1 MLYALGQKRQQM
13 PFNKFKN
20 KIKKSN
26 HARFPCHT
34 IHPFLSLLPP
44 PLHALRRLYIPP
56 EVSLFFFS
64 YAPAVGVSS
73 SLGTCLNRQYTAPNP
88 TPLTYSVVY
97 TDSLFLHGM
106 YIPVHN

>member
-64 YAPAVGVSS
+64 HGP
-73 SLGTCLNRQYTAPNP
+73 R
-88 TPLTYSVVY
+88 TPVQFDALLLCSVY
-97 TDSLFLHGM
+97 PGFCDESP
-106 YIPVHN
+106 I